1 MQTNK
6 SPSRDTVPLNF
17 QLPPS
22 FICILCLFLP
32 KKAVAEGDWPP
43 MGKHNDVPG
52 LHPTEGVHI
61 CYEQSLYKETASV
74 ENVHKGEGN

>member
-1 MQTNK
+1 
-6 SPSRDTVPLNF
+6 
-17 QLPPS
+17 
-22 FICILCLFLP
+22 LCLFLP

-43 MGKHNDVPG
+43 MGEHNDVPG

-74 ENVHKGEGN
+74 DKYIREEETSVDVVIRHLNTNEL